1 MHPSLL
7 VSLIVGDLLFILGF
21 LAFFLGGS
29 EHPTAFIPAV
39 FGVVIQTAAIIAHF
53 FHGIRTPLVKVILI
67 VAFVGLVVG
76 GARPIMT
83 IMAGGNTP
91 WTLALASQA
100 GMALGCAVVFF
111 ASLILLLGQAIQRS

>member
-7 VSLIVGDLLFILGF
+7 LSLIVGDLLFILGF

-29 EHPTAFIPAV
+29 EHPTALIPAV
-39 FGVVIQTAAIIAHF
+39 FGAVIQTLAMVAHF
-53 FHGIRTPLVKVILI
+53 FHKIRTPLVKVILI
-67 VAFVGLVVG
+67 VAFAGLVVG

-83 IMAGGNTP
+83 ILAGEKD
-91 WTLALASQA
+91 WTVVLASQA

-111 ASLILLLGQAIQRS
+111 ANLVLLLGQVIQRS